1 MLLRPDWRDVASMRL
16 LTLMALATRSN
27 ALRSQIKNL
36 AKQPWRLSA
45 KVARWTPTP
54 WTSANA
60 SPSAASELYKPNSL
74 KDDAPLT
81 RAQFRVAMVRLGI
94 KTSPQELRDLWRMLD
109 ADKNEAITLKEFTTF
124 VTKDS
129 DDEKPSKI
137 AGELRESL
145 RTQPS
150 WILKNL
156 QGTRGAGSSTIESI
170 EEIDIIRLEYD
181 AMRNVRT
188 DSKVI
193 YDGSRYAAT
202 YASRDWLK
210 ILGSLQKSFVARRI
224 ASPLRIL
231 SLWALTMSIVHRYI
245 GSVTWSAFCGASAP
259 LRGVASTMG
268 YVGSALSLL
277 LVFRTNTAY
286 TRYWEGR
293 GVWNNLVVASRDAAE
308 FAGLYRKEL
317 TSDRVR
323 RLGDLL
329 CAFPLALQLHLQGQ
343 PLRADPSAD
352 LRRVFRSIQR
362 RGGIDPELTSRVPL
376 DVFVASC
383 TYDERLAALFSLPSD
398 VDVAVALNQLHALKY
413 GVTRQKDRP
422 VTVYELETYY
432 NPLALRRLLPAKAIA
447 ALARERC
454 PPLGICRMIAQEVYD
469 VPYDK
474 DLRWTSRE
482 RLELV
487 KKINELRQCV
497 GASERIAQTPVP
509 LHYARHAS
517 RFLSLWCFL
526 LPLALVDQLGL
537 FTAPATAFIVWGLFG
552 LREIGTL
559 IENPFSR
566 SLQLQ
571 IVSDTLALDIQSA
584 VDTGALD
591 TASRNRRPKAPR
603 TAPFPEATAAA
614 PVAPVEVEDAVA
626 PDPPVWVEDM
636 PGNALEADAVVRDAL
651 KMNL

>member
-1 MLLRPDWRDVASMRL
+1 MRL
-16 LTLMALATRSN
+16 LWLLPTLS
-27 ALRSQIKNL
+27 ALRFSPRKI
-36 AKQPWRLSA
+36 AKPAGRLSA
-45 KVARWTPTP
+45 KVARAP
-54 WTSANA
+54 WRIATQPWKVQDKFNA
-60 SPSAASELYKPNSL
+60 SPSAASELYKPNAPE
-74 KDDAPLT
+74 DDEPLT
-81 RAQFRVAMVRLGI
+81 RSQFRVALDRLGI
-94 KTSPQELRDLWRMLD
+94 KTSPKDLRDLWRMLD
-109 ADKNEAITLKEFTTF
+109 ADKNEAISLKEFTRF
-124 VTKDS
+124 VTKEDS
-129 DDEKPSKI
+129 EEKAPKI

-145 RTQPS
+145 RTQPA

-156 QGTRGAGSSTIESI
+156 QGTRGAGSSKIESI
-170 EEIDIIRLEYD
+170 EEIDVIRLEYD
-181 AMRNVRT
+181 AMRGVRA
-188 DSKVI
+188 DSKIV

-210 ILGSLQKSFVARRI
+210 ILASIQKSFVARRI

-231 SLWALTMSIVHRYI
+231 SLWALTISILHRVV
-245 GSVTWSAFCGASAP
+245 GSASWSAYCGASAP
-259 LRGVASTMG
+259 LKGVASAMG

-293 GVWNNLVVASRDAAE
+293 GVWNRLVVASRDAAE
-308 FAGLYRKEL
+308 FAGLYRAEL
-317 TSDRVR
+317 GADRVR
-323 RLGDLL
+323 KLGDLL

-362 RGGIDPELTSRVPL
+362 RGGVDPDKSSRVPL
-376 DVFVASC
+376 DAFVESC
-383 TYDERLAALFSLPSD
+383 RYDERLAALFSLPSD
-398 VDVAVALNQLHALKY
+398 ADTRVALNQLHALKY

-432 NPLALRRLLPAKAIA
+432 NPLALRRLLPAKSVA

-454 PPLGICRMIAQEVYD
+454 PPLGICRMIAQEAYE

-559 IENPFSR
+559 IENPFTR

-584 VDTGALD
+584 VDTAALD
-591 TASRNRRPKAPR
+591 AARKRPPPR
-603 TAPFPEATAAA
+603 KMPFPEAPPPPLPAPPVTGNSEPVTGHAVGEGGAA
-614 PVAPVEVEDAVA
+614 PGDSPTSS
-626 PDPPVWVEDM
+626 
-636 PGNALEADAVVRDAL
+636 NHALG
-651 KMNL
+651 